1 MAVPPAS
8 GDEPPVTDDRV
19 ATSTPRPA
27 RRRTRLP
34 RAVVPVLVVVI
45 VGCLGSLGY
54 LAGSR
59 AEDGASPSER
69 VAAVF
74 GEDDSAVRE
83 RESAMSQAEQFVLR
97 VHTYG
102 PQLLDAKNAMP
113 EYRELVSEVMT
124 PKFGADFEEQAGLA
138 EATVA
143 QAGVARTAEVFSYG
157 TATIDDDSATVLVA
171 GSFATSYPDPQ
182 APEDSAK
189 RIDTDAIPFRYE
201 VSLKKIDGDW
211 LVDAFQDLTGEP
223 EQGQLPQQLPQD
235 PSEPAAPLVPE
246 EGATP

>member
-1 MAVPPAS
+1 VAVPPAS
-8 GDEPPVTDDRV
+8 GDEPPVTDDV
-19 ATSTPRPA
+19 ETSTPRPPDRTSRL
-27 RRRTRLP
+27 RR
-34 RAVVPVLVVVI
+34 AAVPVLVVVI
-45 VGCLGSLGY
+45 VACLGSLGF

-59 AEDGASPSER
+59 AEEGASLGDR

-74 GEDDSAVRE
+74 GNDDSAVRE

-102 PQLLDAKNAMP
+102 PQLLDEKNAMP
-113 EYRELVSEVMT
+113 KYRELVTEVMT

-157 TATIDDDSATVLVA
+157 TATIDRDSASILVA
-171 GSFATSYPDPQ
+171 GSFSTSYPDPK
-182 APEDSAK
+182 APEDAGS

-201 VSLKKIDGDW
+201 VSLKKIDGEW

-223 EQGQLPQQLPQD
+223 AQ
-235 PSEPAAPLVPE
+235 PAVPE
-246 EGATP
+246 QPQPSTPDETVSP